1 MDTVHYVCRNY
12 YYIVYYLVLLL
23 VCYCNATQFAQD
35 VKETWFPSCNFA
47 RVDKKGSGVAV
58 KNDIIILEFQSEK
71 VSVWL
76 AIKFSYRIIV
86 DDHWS
91 VQGVGIIIWECDQLL
106 C

>member
-1 MDTVHYVCRNY
+1 M
-12 YYIVYYLVLLL
+12 YIVYYLVLLL
-23 VCYCNATQFAQD
+23 VCYCNAPQFAQD
-35 VKETWFPSCNFA
+35 VKETLFLLA
-47 RVDKKGSGVAV
+47 TLIKKAAV

-86 DDHWS
+86 DGHWWS
-91 VQGVGIIIWECDQLL
+91 WGGIIIWECDQLL